1 MFFARQ
7 ALINRYTLWGVE
19 LRSFYSVLNKSA
31 FPKMLCPQFASKNT
45 VGVSHKKLW
54 PALYKVLQSTL
65 IFCQSPAQKI
75 CQRILKCLKF
85 FQDSPTGRPF
95 SSLYLPIQSAHAYLA
110 HFRTLLPFSPTW
122 LISPKRSLL
131 RYLKP
136 CRPSLCCV
144 QRDIQTGQEYLS
156 CLHKIARRVF
166 LVLLA

>member
-1 MFFARQ
+1 MFFAHE
-7 ALINRYTLWGVE
+7 ALINHYTLCGVE

-45 VGVSHKKLW
+45 VGVYTVSHKKLW

-85 FQDSPTGRPF
+85 FQDSPTWRPF

-110 HFRTLLPFSPTW
+110 HPDMTDLPKAVAFEIP
-122 LISPKRSLL
+122 
-131 RYLKP
+131 
-136 CRPSLCCV
+136 
-144 QRDIQTGQEYLS
+144 
-156 CLHKIARRVF
+156 
-166 LVLLA
+166 